1 MTPDFIYTCAGSGL
15 VGLALYRL
23 ATCSD
28 MLLRV
33 LSLNVLGVGIA
44 VLFLALA
51 RDAGMTD
58 AVPQAFVLTGIVVL
72 VGVTGALLA
81 LAERIDGPHDE

>member
-33 LSLNVLGVGIA
+33 LSLNVLGAGIA